1 MARLF
6 HTTGAGQHV
15 YLSLVC
21 VCVCVDLFLEFAQVL
36 GDKADAVAGGTRLI

>member
-15 YLSLVC
+15 YLSL